1 MTSPEHS
8 DLPPELDPAQ
18 GDVVLEPH
26 KAPGEQP
33 GKRHSQERNDPAIQ
47 PGASDPPET

>member
-1 MTSPEHS
+1 MNMPEHS

-18 GDVVLEPH
+18 GDVVLEPP
-26 KAPGEQP
+26 KKPGEQP
-33 GKRHSQERNDPAIQ
+33 GKRHSQERNDPAVQ